1 MAGTPF
7 LSAGIAMA
15 CLLDTVSGA
24 KIDSQVG
31 DGKAASTDGSE
42 MPMGQS
48 SAPRHDLIICN
59 GYAHTTG
66 LQVTNMRSEEKLT
79 QKPLAYKECGDYK
92 PVLKNGD
99 RLDFR
104 AGNSSIGI
112 FRAKGLP
119 TTPDVLLLVP
129 HRRQANS
136 LSAVFESHAF
146 GQVSGA
152 QIAVVDTYRGKD
164 TGNIKIMDLDDGAQG
179 QKTSEPRVEKLH
191 FNSVVSPSPGK
202 FQIVLEDKAGKE
214 MAKLPLEVP
223 QGEADFVVVRT
234 GLSFD
239 NNETSDYP
247 MELVVYKH
255 NSGTAAMS
263 LSLLSAALVYLGLTR
278 SL

>member
-1 MAGTPF
+1 MAGTPL
-7 LSAGIAMA
+7 LSVGTAVA
-15 CLLDTVSGA
+15 CLLGTVSGA

-48 SAPRHDLIICN
+48 SVPRHDLIICN
-59 GYAHTTG
+59 GYAHTMG
-66 LQVTNMRSEEKLT
+66 LQVMNMRSEEKIT
-79 QKPLAYKECGDYK
+79 QKPLAYKECADYK
-92 PVLKNGD
+92 PMLKNGD

-104 AGNSSIGI
+104 AGNTSIGI

-152 QIAVVDTYRGKD
+152 QIAVVDTYRGKES
-164 TGNIKIMDLDDGAQG
+164 GNIKIMDLDDAPQG

-202 FQIVLEDKAGKE
+202 FQIVLESAGKE
-214 MAKLPLEVP
+214 TAKLPLEVP

-255 NSGTAAMS
+255 NSGTTAMS